1 MYCRVLYELLVLE
14 THLSANV
21 NFNFLLIFLNIFKVI
36 VSQRMLHLIRNC
48 IIHIAQAHSKLLP
61 WDFPLLVVSLLK
73 QKKKR
78 NFLPTIL
85 YFEWT
90 NFNLIQNGGQKASP
104 TSFSPLRSVNV
115 KISPDNRFL
124 DLINCQI
131 GVKYQG
137 YTLHQSQII
146 ELEIRTSLKKIGFPG

>member
-14 THLSANV
+14 AHLSENV

-48 IIHIAQAHSKLLP
+48 IIRIAQTHSKLLS

-73 QKKKR
+73 QSQRKKKR
-78 NFLPTIL
+78 NFKPTIF
-85 YFEWT
+85 YFEWK
-90 NFNLIQNGGQKASP
+90 NFNLIQNRGQKASH

-115 KISPDNRFL
+115 KISPENRFL
-124 DLINCQI
+124 DLIMLSNWC
-131 GVKYQG
+131 
-137 YTLHQSQII
+137 
-146 ELEIRTSLKKIGFPG
+146 KISRLYLVLVPNY